1 MAKLL
6 EAGKLTSLTGKTW
19 KIKVIE
25 GDRQGSSAYY
35 PKEVLES
42 GKHLFKEGTRIFRN
56 HPSSEAKW
64 NQPERRI
71 EDIIGYLSEDATFDG
86 KDLYANATFLESEQA
101 RIKELAEA
109 GLIAMSI
116 RAEGEM
122 TEGANGMEV
131 ARFTAVHSVD
141 VVTTAGAGGAFE
153 KLLESANENNSQE
166 QKLEEAQEEETEL
179 ELPKEFLDAL
189 DNLTKGVNTLNESLA
204 EEKTAR
210 ELAEAEKQK
219 ALEEAAKP
227 KALSATEVAEALVE
241 AKLSAKARGR
251 VLEAVEAG
259 KPLDEAIKAEQE
271 IAAEILE
278 AAKSENGAGTIEE
291 STGGSKTFDF
301 SSVFNRS

>member
-25 GDRQGSSAYY
+25 GDRQGSSTYY

-56 HPSSEAKW
+56 HPSSDAKW

-86 KDLYANATFLESEQA
+86 KDLYANATFLESEQG

-116 RAEGEM
+116 RAEGEL
-122 TEGANGMEV
+122 TEGSNGMEL

-153 KLLESANENNSQE
+153 KLLESANEENNSQANA
-166 QKLEEAQEEETEL
+166 LEEAQEEETEL
-179 ELPKEFLDAL
+179 ELPKEFTDAL
-189 DNLTKGVNTLNESLA
+189 DQLVEAAKANTEAIASLVERQDAADKAAA
-204 EEKTAR
+204 E
-210 ELAEAEKQK
+210 
-219 ALEEAAKP
+219 ALEEANKP
-227 KALSATEVAEALVE
+227 KELSFSQVTEALVE
-241 AKLSAKARGR
+241 AGLSTKARAR
-251 VLEAVEAG
+251 VLAAVEGGAD
-259 KPLDEAIKAEQE
+259 LTESIKAEKE
-271 IAAEILE
+271 IAAEILAE
-278 AAKSENGAGTIEE
+278 AAKGSGAGHIEE
-291 STGGSKTFDF
+291 STAPKKFDF
-301 SSVFNRS
+301 GSVYGD

>member
-35 PKEVLES
+35 PKEVLEA

-166 QKLEEAQEEETEL
+166 ENLVEAQEEETEL

-204 EEKTAR
+204 EEKSAR
-210 ELAEAEKQK
+210 ELAEAARVK
-219 ALEEAAKP
+219 ALEEAEKP
-227 KALSATEVAEALVE
+227 KELSFSEVTEALVE
-241 AKLSAKARGR
+241 SGLSAKARTR
-251 VLEAVEAG
+251 VLTAVEGGAD
-259 KPLDEAIKAEQE
+259 LTEAIKAEKE
-271 IAAEILE
+271 IAEEILAE
-278 AAKSENGAGTIEE
+278 AAKGAGAGHIEE
-291 STGGSKTFDF
+291 SGAPKAFDF
-301 SSVFNRS
+301 ASVYGG